1 MNSEN
6 ACIALYLSALKFRGN
21 TCSTMF
27 QYDLYQCEQIEVG
40 YRVFFSRHVRNMP
53 IGTVKEKYVHWH
65 AVVYYVH
72 YDDAHSSHHLT
83 FILVSNSRE
92 DGKCWLQLYTEE
104 KLNYLKLLEM
114 SQRSYKQRFG
124 PEYSDEKLAEDSEK
138 PVRQC

>member
-1 MNSEN
+1 M
-6 ACIALYLSALKFRGN
+6 
-21 TCSTMF
+21 
-27 QYDLYQCEQIEVG
+27 
-40 YRVFFSRHVRNMP
+40 
-53 IGTVKEKYVHWH
+53 
-65 AVVYYVH
+65 VH
-72 YDDAHSSHHLT
+72 YDHAPSPRHLSREW
-83 FILVSNSRE
+83 VSNSRE